1 MFAQHPHHKQ
11 GEDHK
16 SRSNISVLPEKY
28 IQDCFHVYL
37 KNSLRHAKVERLL
50 DDDVLASAEGDLMIT
65 APALCLYFTALNCTT
80 TPPSVPLP
88 RSSKSKPP
96 RLLSYENCPPSFAG
110 FLRVWANAVARIQG
124 LTLQDQEE
132 LAREICGLQPPQY
145 DASAVNELAAE
156 LCAVAIEI
164 SQRRS
169 FQERFAS
176 DLQAALNVKGGEKA
190 GHGAPTSPNPLRASF
205 VPPPTYAGSI
215 TPFKPHRTPSLPGYT
230 PSPTT
235 TVPSGDA
242 ASTPARSP
250 LKASQSLRH
259 SRATRDLKVSI
270 HDIRLPPQT
279 AGLLSPLDSANTPTS
294 PYSYSHSHSRSTSQ
308 SQSHNTHH
316 SRSAQSGHRRP
327 RGRSPSPAPSILND
341 DAPAIEFIRE
351 TLYASLGDALERQP
365 SLRRLLRSGNT
376 DKARAYFAS
385 VAFAVLEVAR
395 TAIAP
400 DGAVEGVLGQR
411 LTLAECPRDLRPLMA
426 ELDAIGARAQEMEEE
441 DTRRAMKMAQ
451 RGVREM
457 PIAQL
462 DRVKMILEE
471 GIGYTEGLRDIK
483 RDPNCNYAQ
492 AISLANRINA
502 LSLRMTELKAFREKQ
517 EVVFEVLAGVGASF
531 R

>member
-1 MFAQHPHHKQ
+1 MP
-11 GEDHK
+11 
-16 SRSNISVLPEKY
+16 
-28 IQDCFHVYL
+28 
-37 KNSLRHAKVERLL
+37 
-50 DDDVLASAEGDLMIT
+50 
-65 APALCLYFTALNCTT
+65 PA
-80 TPPSVPLP
+80 VPLP
-88 RSSKSKPP
+88 RSSKTKPP
-96 RLLSYENCPPSFAG
+96 RLLSYESCPPTFSG
-110 FLRVWANAVARIQG
+110 FLCVWANAVPRIQE
-124 LTLQDQEE
+124 LTAQEQEE
-132 LAREICGLQPPQY
+132 LARDICGLQPPQY
-145 DASAVNELAAE
+145 DASPVNELAAE

-176 DLQAALNVKGGEKA
+176 DLQSVLDVEGREKA
-190 GHGAPTSPNPLRASF
+190 DRGAPSSPNTLRASF
-205 VPPPTYAGSI
+205 VPPPTYAGSV

-230 PSPTT
+230 PSPTCT
-235 TVPSGDA
+235 MPSNDVPPPLHA
-242 ASTPARSP
+242 TPLRASR
-250 LKASQSLRH
+250 SLRH
-259 SRATRDLKVSI
+259 SRATRDLKVNI
-270 HDIRLPPQT
+270 YDIRLPPQT

-294 PYSYSHSHSRSTSQ
+294 PYSQSHSHSRSTSQ
-308 SQSHNTHH
+308 SYSHSTHN
-316 SRSAQSGHRRP
+316 SRSTQNGHRRA
-327 RGRSPSPAPSILND
+327 RGRSPSPAPSILTD

-400 DGAVEGVLGQR
+400 DGAVEGVLGKR

-441 DTRRAMKMAQ
+441 DNRRAVKLAQ

-462 DRVKMILEE
+462 DRAKMILEE
-471 GIGYTEGLRDIK
+471 GIGYAEGLRDIK
-483 RDPNCNYAQ
+483 RDPNSNYAQ

-502 LSLRMTELKAFREKQ
+502 LSLRMTGLKAFREKQ